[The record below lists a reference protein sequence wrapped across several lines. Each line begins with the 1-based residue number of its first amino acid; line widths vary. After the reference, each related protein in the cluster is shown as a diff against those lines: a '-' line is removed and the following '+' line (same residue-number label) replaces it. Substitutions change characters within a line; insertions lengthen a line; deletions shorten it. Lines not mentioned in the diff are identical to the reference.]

1 MTILKDISSV
11 LKDAKNI
18 VKELNMTTKPDQ
30 TSLARMSS
38 ATTLQFPVIV
48 SRSIDTDTAQSITK
62 ALERQYAI
70 FVQMVISLNPYL
82 DLQNDS
88 MSAYL
93 KRIHQNSPT
102 PIDLLESCTNVYSD
116 EVYGIYMMT
125 SINNGSNGSIVKSN
139 KDQMFTIEE
148 HLNPTKIND
157 LYKPNIVSLSVAESS
172 LDYFCKKNNIL
183 LEADNENHVDDAERR
198 HQEKRRDDFNK
209 ELRQYNVDERRH
221 QEKRQDTISK
231 ELRQNAREDAIQ
243 RARFNQELQRAEAE
257 YRSKAMLRKQMN

>member
-11 LKDAKNI
+11 LKEAKNI

-88 MSAYL
+88 MPAYL

-125 SINNGSNGSIVKSN
+125 SINNGSNGTIVKSN

-148 HLNPTKIND
+148 HLNPTKINGVCGRLMCCLKYED
-157 LYKPNIVSLSVAESS
+157 EIYEEIRNSMKQPGEKINTEYGEGTITS
-172 LDYFCKKNNIL
+172 LDVLNKKYKVNVPNYGTIEINI
-183 LEADNENHVDDAERR
+183 NESN
-198 HQEKRRDDFNK
+198 
-209 ELRQYNVDERRH
+209 
-221 QEKRQDTISK
+221 
-231 ELRQNAREDAIQ
+231 
-243 RARFNQELQRAEAE
+243 
-257 YRSKAMLRKQMN
+257 